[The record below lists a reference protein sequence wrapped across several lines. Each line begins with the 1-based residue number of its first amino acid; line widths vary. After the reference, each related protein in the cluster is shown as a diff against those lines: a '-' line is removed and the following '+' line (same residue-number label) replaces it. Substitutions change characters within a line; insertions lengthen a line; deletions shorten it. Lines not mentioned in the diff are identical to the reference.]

1 MSLIV
6 IYKIINKK
14 MWLKR
19 SYALYTIKVS
29 SCKNFFFF
37 FFFFFFKAWLVFD
50 NSIVITMGE
59 GVFKPLIS

>member
-29 SCKNFFFF
+29 SCQNFFFF
-37 FFFFFFKAWLVFD
+37 FFSFEAWLVFD
-50 NSIVITMGE
+50 NLIVIAMGE